1 MQGRHCFN
9 TDCCQSSH
17 LTLGRKV
24 NTLCKDDSY
33 MELHEA
39 TLMKTFSNKCACV
52 LHKFWGTN
60 KKLFLVKPY
69 KINFDSIFTVMSITT
84 TSYIASLPSFSVVL
98 FITKFEFS
106 SVIASFKS
114 WRCNL
119 DSSVVHKLIL
129 SFFLKGSKHSLLA
142 LLITTDWLNCCLE
155 ILTVLWNYTTGREVR
170 CVSLCVWSWKGQ

>member
-1 MQGRHCFN
+1 M
-9 TDCCQSSH
+9 
-17 LTLGRKV
+17 

-60 KKLFLVKPY
+60 KKLFLVQPY
-69 KINFDSIFTVMSITT
+69 KINFDSIFTVMYMSITT

-119 DSSVVHKLIL
+119 DSSIVHKLIP

-142 LLITTDWLNCCLE
+142 LLITTDWLNCCLVKSWLSCE
-155 ILTVLWNYTTGREVR
+155 TTQGQQGEKSDVFPSVYGHEKDSKVLLRSFVT
-170 CVSLCVWSWKGQ
+170 